1 MLGIFINNSSLL
13 ESNSKY
19 IFKNTDFNPPFAF
32 WTKYLQINFVKAFNN
47 SYSFK
52 SYSIIQNFVIFY
64 SCWFYNLNLIFSN
77 EYFIKSSQFSGLPS
91 VFNLMILIEFSTN
104 HLLYFKDFMQLNSS
118 KDSGM
123 SGWGEGCCLGSGRIL
138 LQVLSALCGI
148 LNALFCP
155 LSHFKIITLL
165 KVFYNFTKF
174 LHSFI

>member
-19 IFKNTDFNPPFAF
+19 IFKDTDFNPPFAF
-32 WTKYLQINFVKAFNN
+32 RTKYLQTNFAKTFNN

-91 VFNLMILIEFSTN
+91 VFNSMTLIEFSTN

-118 KDSGM
+118 KDSGVC
-123 SGWGEGCCLGSGRIL
+123 GWGGGVRLGVRTHSLPSIK
-138 LQVLSALCGI
+138 
-148 LNALFCP
+148 CP
-155 LSHFKIITLL
+155 LWNVKCTFLPIIP
-165 KVFYNFTKF
+165 F
-174 LHSFI
+174 